1 MEVKAHEPQRRLK
14 YIQPF
19 PFNQSEIIG
28 VIKYKVG
35 QKRLEKIH
43 YSNGFDRTLWTGE
56 VVYVHPCGR
65 FYTVEFEFRGERIR
79 ESYTV
84 RTDLYDYLVG
94 GEKDAEPAESVSVNG
109 SRKRKSTPRFS

>member
-1 MEVKAHEPQRRLK
+1 MAARTHEPQRRLK

-19 PFNQSEIIG
+19 PYNQSEIIG
-28 VIKYKVG
+28 VIEYAIG
-35 QKRLEKIH
+35 QKRLEKVH
-43 YSNGFDRTLWTGE
+43 YANGYDRALWPGE

-65 FYTVEFEFRGERIR
+65 FYTIEFEFGDKKFR

-84 RTDLYDYLVG
+84 RTDMYDYLIG

-109 SRKRKSTPRFS
+109 SRERKHTPRFR